1 MQGNKGKVPV
11 EITEITLK
19 ETRSKNIPDIV
30 RHGIFI

>member
-1 MQGNKGKVPV
+1 MEANKGKVPA

-19 ETRSKNIPDIV
+19 ETRSKNIPDII